1 MHEVINDSICS
12 DCGKTI
18 NISYEVINENEC
30 EITKGVLEG
39 NVSIPKSIDGYIVT
53 SIGDEAFSGCSGL
66 MSITIPSSVTSISK
80 YAFIGCSS
88 LQYNEYDN
96 AYYLGNKTNPYI
108 VLVKAKVTDI
118 TSCIINEKCKF
129 IHSSAFSSCSGLAS
143 IIIPESV
150 TSIGTSAFEGCSS
163 LESITLPFIG
173 DKLDNPTITHFG
185 YIFGASSSFNNP
197 AFVPSS
203 LKEVIVTK
211 ATSIGYGAFWGCSS
225 LTSITIPEGVTSIGN
240 GAFSGC
246 SGLNKIYYGGNATDW
261 NKLYIRPYYGTVY
274 YYSET
279 KPTTSGNYWH
289 YVGGE
294 VKEW

>member
-80 YAFIGCSS
+80 YAFWQC
-88 LQYNEYDN
+88 YN
-96 AYYLGNKTNPYI
+96 LT
-108 VLVKAKVTDI
+108 KVNLTDI
-118 TSCIINEKCKF
+118 EAWCKISFSNDWSNPLYFAKKIYINNE
-129 IHSSAFSSCSGLAS
+129 LLTEL
-143 IIIPESV
+143 IIPESV
-150 TSIGTSAFEGCSS
+150 TSIGSSAFEGCSS

-211 ATSIGYGAFWGCSS
+211 ATSIGNGAFWGCSS